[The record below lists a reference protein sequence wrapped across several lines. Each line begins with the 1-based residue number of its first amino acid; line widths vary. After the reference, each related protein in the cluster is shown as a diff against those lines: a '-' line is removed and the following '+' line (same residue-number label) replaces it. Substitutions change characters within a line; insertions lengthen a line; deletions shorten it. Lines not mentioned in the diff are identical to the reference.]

1 MNIYDIARE
10 AGVSIATVSRVLN
23 HKDTV
28 RADTRAKVEKVLK
41 RCNYAPSAIAQGMV
55 SKSLH
60 TVAVLTVDIRDSHY
74 ARTAYT
80 IEREFGRR
88 GYEVILCN
96 TGGDRAE
103 TLRTLQ
109 AVAQKQVD
117 GLILVGSIFNTIC
130 QGAEMENLLRK
141 MPVVLANG
149 TLALPDA
156 YSVMVDDCRGVEM
169 AVEHLVKT
177 GRRNLYYIKDKSTDS
192 AAAKAK
198 GFLSGMAAAGLDAD
212 GHVLETG
219 ETLEDGIRAVQQ
231 LFRSVFHFERSF
243 LPDGSQFDHLFQD
256 GETFHVG
263 GLELTALHVPGHTP
277 ADMAYRVGDDVFVG
291 DTLFMPDVG
300 TARAD
305 FPGGDAATLYRSIQR
320 LLALPAHTRLHMCH
334 DYPPENRAPAWVSTV
349 AEQRSG
355 NIHVHEGVTEAAF
368 VQMRTARDATL
379 AMPTL
384 ILPSVQVNVRAG
396 KLPPAQDD
404 GRTYIQLPIN
414 AFLKGAGAPQG
425 MT

>member
-1 MNIYDIARE
+1 MPHASMHIEPFFDPVT
-10 AGVSIATVSRVLN
+10 GTVSYVL
-23 HKDTV
+23 
-28 RADTRAKVEKVLK
+28 ADTDAGQAAVIDPVLDFE
-41 RCNYAPSAIAQGMV
+41 P
-55 SKSLH
+55 KS
-60 TVAVLTVDIRDSHY
+60 
-74 ARTAYT
+74 
-80 IEREFGRR
+80 
-88 GYEVILCN
+88 
-96 TGGDRAE
+96 
-103 TLRTLQ
+103 
-109 AVAQKQVD
+109 
-117 GLILVGSIFNTIC
+117 
-130 QGAEMENLLRK
+130 
-141 MPVVLANG
+141 G
-149 TLALPDA
+149 TLTSASSDRIIE
-156 YSVMVDDCRGVEM
+156 YV
-169 AVEHLVKT
+169 
-177 GRRNLYYIKDKSTDS
+177 RRQGWQVQWILETHAHADH
-192 AAAKAK
+192 
-198 GFLSGMAAAGLDAD
+198 LSGAQHIRHHLGGKVAIGA
-212 GHVLETG
+212 H
-219 ETLEDGIRAVQQ
+219 IRAVQQ

-243 LPDGSQFDHLFQD
+243 LPDGSQFDHLFKD

-425 MT
+425 VS